1 MTIKKRTL
9 YIWIPIIVVTLIAS
23 FVAYNSYTEKRNKEL
38 QMQDCM
44 ESYDREVDREYRRLV
59 DRMDS
64 DAKTVMDYEYS
75 SSFRRKEIRR
85 INELFK
91 GRFFFWYYKNLC
103 GDFGK
108 KALRCRVGE
117 GTGKGWERYVL
128 CHPKDGC
135 RVYST
140 TWYVKTTAWYIKTTS
155 WYDKTTSAF

>member
-9 YIWIPIIVVTLIAS
+9 YIWIPIIVVALIAS

-38 QMQDCM
+38 QMQDWM

-64 DAKTVMDYEYS
+64 DAKTAMDYEYS

-91 GRFFFWYYKNLC
+91 GRFFFSPDPYEFEREYRSKREE
-103 GDFGK
+103 
-108 KALRCRVGE
+108 ALKVLKSVAASNVLE
-117 GTGKGWERYVL
+117 KYSRY
-128 CHPKDGC
+128 
-135 RVYST
+135 
-140 TWYVKTTAWYIKTTS
+140 
-155 WYDKTTSAF
+155 